1 MAKLN
6 PAPDVAREMCALRQ
20 RLFPLSGALL
30 SISVDG
36 ATELDRVPAGFP
48 RTPGPGYRR
57 QRGVLFSFLGRYEK
71 TQVPGWAVVM
81 EEEGTWNV
89 AQLWF

>member
-1 MAKLN
+1 M
-6 PAPDVAREMCALRQ
+6 VQ
-20 RLFPLSGALL
+20 ISGTLL

-48 RTPGPGYRR
+48 RAPAPGYRR
-57 QRGVLFSFLGRYEK
+57 QRGVVFSFLERYEK
-71 TQVPGWAVVM
+71 SQIPGWAVVI

-89 AQLWF
+89 VLLWF